1 MTVSL
6 CNDIKLLTRDTLLSL
21 GVAVG
26 AGMQGIVAV
35 INLVCYYIIG
45 IPSGALLGYLTNLQV
60 KVYDQ
65 SQHNVKFY
73 AFYFG

>member
-1 MTVSL
+1 M
-6 CNDIKLLTRDTLLSL
+6 LLSL

-35 INLVCYYIIG
+35 INLVCYYLIG

-65 SQHNVKFY
+65 SQNNVKF
-73 AFYFG
+73 

>member
-1 MTVSL
+1 MM
-6 CNDIKLLTRDTLLSL
+6 ILTRDILLSL

-35 INLVCYYIIG
+35 INLVCYYLIG

-65 SQHNVKFY
+65 SQNNVKF
-73 AFYFG
+73 